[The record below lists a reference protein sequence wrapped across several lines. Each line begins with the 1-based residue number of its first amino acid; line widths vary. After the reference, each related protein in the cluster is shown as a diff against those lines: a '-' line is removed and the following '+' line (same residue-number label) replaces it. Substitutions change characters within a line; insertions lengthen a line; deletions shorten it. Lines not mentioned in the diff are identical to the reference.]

1 MMMVMM
7 AAAADAVL
15 VIVVLMVM
23 LVLVLIVVLV
33 VMMMAA
39 AVVVVLIVVVMVM
52 MVVLVLVLVGVGL
65 VGGAGLGQQLSHQ
78 VALAVHDGNDLGT
91 GQGGPIGGHDG
102 SGGVLLGQH
111 GDSGGDL
118 LLAGVAG
125 AAQDNAGGMADLV
138 IIELAEV
145 LHIHLDLVHI
155 GHGDKAVQDDGQIS
169 ATPSTARVTSDS
181 LPTPEGSMRIRSG
194 MVGLDDLL
202 QGLAEVSHQAAA
214 DAAGVQLID
223 LDTGLTHEAAVD
235 ADLAELV
242 LDQDDLLTLE
252 SFLDQLF
259 DQGGLTGT
267 QEAGENV
274 DLGLSFSAIVGYLY
288 SRCVQMFS
296 WLAIY
301 VH

>member
-1 MMMVMM
+1 
-7 AAAADAVL
+7 
-15 VIVVLMVM
+15 M
-23 LVLVLIVVLV
+23 LVAILVMV
-33 VMMMAA
+33 
-39 AVVVVLIVVVMVM
+39 VM
-52 MVVLVLVLVGVGL
+52 MVVLVLVVIIIVVMMMVAALMLVAILVMVVMMVVFVFVLIGVGL
-65 VGGAGLGQQLSHQ
+65 VGSFGLGQQLSHQ
-78 VALAVHDGNDLGT
+78 IALAVHDGNDLGT

-111 GDSGGDL
+111 GDSGSDL

-138 IIELAEV
+138 IIELTKV

-155 GHGDKAVQDDGQIS
+155 GHGDKAVQHDRQGLGH
-169 ATPSTARVTSDS
+169 ALNGA
-181 LPTPEGSMRIRSG
+181 GHIRQLADAGGLDEDAVG

-223 LDTGLTHEAAVD
+223 LDAGLTHEAAVD

-259 DQGGLTGT
+259 DQRGFTGT
-267 QEAGENV
+267 QKAGENV
-274 DLGLSFSAIVGYLY
+274 DLGLVFCHDCYLY
-288 SRCVQMFS
+288 SNVHRC
-296 WLAIY
+296 
-301 VH
+301 